1 MLEGEEN
8 IQSDGKSGM
17 GLTEGDGA
25 KDVSDQIESQD
36 QLEDAKKDYNEQT
49 EPDKDLK
56 VNNLIFII
64 LGLKTSSYC
73 VNFHSKIL
81 VLMLKNANNFNGR
94 VGCLQFFFL
103 SL

>member
-1 MLEGEEN
+1 
-8 IQSDGKSGM
+8 M

-49 EPDKDLK
+49 ETDKDLK

-64 LGLKTSSYC
+64 
-73 VNFHSKIL
+73 
-81 VLMLKNANNFNGR
+81 
-94 VGCLQFFFL
+94 
-103 SL
+103 